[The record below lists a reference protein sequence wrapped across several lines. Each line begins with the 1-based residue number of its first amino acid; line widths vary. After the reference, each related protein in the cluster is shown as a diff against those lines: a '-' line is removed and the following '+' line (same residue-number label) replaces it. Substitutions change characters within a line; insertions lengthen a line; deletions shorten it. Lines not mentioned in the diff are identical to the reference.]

1 MTIYQFKDVKH
12 SVKMKLIGREASTGL
27 LILENIE
34 YKGLIYKAKADE
46 VVAVNGISN
55 SISMDE
61 FWG

>member
-12 SVKMKLIGREASTGL
+12 SVQMKLIGREASTGL
-27 LILENIE
+27 LILENIQ

-46 VVAVNGISN
+46 VVAVNGTSN
-55 SISMDE
+55 SMSMDE